1 MATKKI
7 AAPSTTTTAAS
18 KTATKRLNASVAKRA
33 PKAVLKVEAKR
44 PSTKAAKERT
54 DAVAVAG
61 KALANAATK
70 PMRGTAQKVRQAVG
84 IEPTVPQ
91 HVVKNL
97 KGLREAMDKYPK
109 ATGYSTDRKFGVDT
123 VNLHNTRGRIIA
135 EVKLIA
141 KAK

>member
-1 MATKKI
+1 MATKKTPI
-7 AAPSTTTTAAS
+7 ADAARGMTTKPARAS
-18 KTATKRLNASVAKRA
+18 
-33 PKAVLKVEAKR
+33 KAVLKVDAKR
-44 PSTKAAKERT
+44 PSTKAAKERA

-61 KALANAATK
+61 KALAAATTN

-84 IEPTVPQ
+84 IEPTVPE

-109 ATGYSTDRKFGVDT
+109 ATGYSTDRKFGIDIVA
-123 VNLHNTRGRIIA
+123 LHNTRGRKIA
-135 EVKLIA
+135 EIKLIS